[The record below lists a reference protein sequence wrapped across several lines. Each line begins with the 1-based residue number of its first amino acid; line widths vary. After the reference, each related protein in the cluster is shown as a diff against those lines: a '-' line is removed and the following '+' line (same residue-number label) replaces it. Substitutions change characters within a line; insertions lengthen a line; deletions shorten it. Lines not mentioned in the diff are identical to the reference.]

1 MTSAHAIA
9 QDVRAGTRRAT
20 DVLEEFLGRIEAHDG
35 DVHAFNTVT
44 AEQARAAA
52 AAVDAAVDE
61 GRDPGPLAGVPVA
74 FKDNLCTRG
83 IATTCSS
90 RILEGWQPPYDATVV
105 QAMTAAGAV
114 MIGKTNLDE
123 FAMGSSTEHS
133 AFGPTR
139 NPYDLARVPGGSSGG
154 SAAAVAAGFAP
165 LALGSDTGGSIRQP
179 ASLCGIVGIKPTY
192 GRVSRYG
199 LVAFASSFDQIGP
212 FAADVA
218 DAALTLGVISGH
230 DPADSTSIPAAPG
243 DYARALERGVEGLRI
258 GIVSELTPR
267 SENQHASV
275 RAAAHASSG
284 GSGGDDLGG
293 DARHIDDLSDLQPE
307 ALGGIDADVTE
318 RVHQA
323 ADALAGAG
331 ATVGWA
337 SVPAVTYG
345 LTAYYL
351 IAPAEASSNLA
362 RYDGT
367 RYGLRVEGADVEEM
381 NRLTRR
387 AGFGD
392 EVKAR
397 IMLGTFALSAGY
409 YDAYY
414 GKAQRVRMLTR
425 RDFDAAY
432 ADFDVL
438 LSPTSPCVAFRFGE
452 RADPMTMYRCDTCTI
467 PSNLSGDPA
476 MSVPFGT
483 GADGLPVGV
492 QVMAPAL
499 GEETML
505 AVAAALERA
514 APPLP
519 PPPLTAA
526 ASPGDA

>member
-9 QDVRAGTRRAT
+9 SDVRAGTRRAT
-20 DVLEEFLGRIEAHDG
+20 DVLDDFLGRIETHDG

-44 AEQARAAA
+44 ADQARAAA
-52 AAVDAAVDE
+52 AAIDAAVDD

-74 FKDNLCTRG
+74 FKDNMCTRG
-83 IATTCSS
+83 VATTCSS

-133 AFGPTR
+133 AFGPTH

-212 FAADVA
+212 FATDVA
-218 DAALTLGVISGH
+218 DAALALGVISGH
-230 DPADSTSIPAAPG
+230 DPADSTSIPTAVPDFAA
-243 DYARALERGVEGLRI
+243 ALARGVEGLRV
-258 GIVSELTPR
+258 GVVSELT
-267 SENQHASV
+267 
-275 RAAAHASSG
+275 
-284 GSGGDDLGG
+284 GSGRNGAANGG
-293 DARHIDDLSDLQPE
+293 PAPRDAAGEVLD
-307 ALGGIDADVTE
+307 GIDADVTE
-318 RVHQA
+318 RVLEA
-323 ADALAGAG
+323 ADALADAG
-331 ATVGWA
+331 ATVRRV

-483 GADGLPVGV
+483 GAEDLPVGV

-499 GEETML
+499 KEEAML
-505 AVAAALERA
+505 TVAAALERA

-519 PPPLTAA
+519 KPPLVGVTGSTGAG
-526 ASPGDA
+526 S

>member
-9 QDVRAGTRRAT
+9 SDVRAGTRRAT
-20 DVLEEFLGRIEAHDG
+20 DVLDDFLGRIETHDG

-44 AEQARAAA
+44 ADQARAAA
-52 AAVDAAVDE
+52 AAIDAAVDD

-74 FKDNLCTRG
+74 FKDNMCTRG
-83 IATTCSS
+83 VATTCSS

-139 NPYDLARVPGGSSGG
+139 NPYDLCRVPGGSSGG

-212 FAADVA
+212 FATDVA

-230 DPADSTSIPAAPG
+230 DPADSTSIPAAVP
-243 DYARALERGVEGLRI
+243 DFEAALGRGVEGLRV
-258 GIVSELTPR
+258 GVVSELTGSRNGAATGGPAPR
-267 SENQHASV
+267 D
-275 RAAAHASSG
+275 AAG
-284 GSGGDDLGG
+284 EVLD
-293 DARHIDDLSDLQPE
+293 
-307 ALGGIDADVTE
+307 GIDVDVTE
-318 RVHQA
+318 RVLEA
-323 ADALAGAG
+323 ADALADAG
-331 ATVGWA
+331 ATIGRV

-476 MSVPFGT
+476 MSVPFGA
-483 GADGLPVGV
+483 GADDLPVGV

-505 AVAAALERA
+505 TVAAAIERA
-514 APPLP
+514 APELAAPR
-519 PPPLTAA
+519 LTAGSSGGA
-526 ASPGDA
+526 A

>member
-1 MTSAHAIA
+1 MSTATAIA
-9 QDVRAGTRRAT
+9 ADIRSGARRAA
-20 DVLEEFLGRIEAHDG
+20 DVLEDCLSRIEAHDT
-35 DVHAFNTVT
+35 DVHAFNAVT

-52 AAVDAAVDE
+52 AAIDAAVDE

-83 IATTCSS
+83 VATTCSS
-90 RILEGWQPPYDATVV
+90 RMLEGWQPPYDATVV

-139 NPYDLARVPGGSSGG
+139 NPHDLARVPGGSSGG

-218 DAALTLGVISGH
+218 DAALALGVISGH
-230 DPADSTSIPAAPG
+230 DPADSTSIPAAVP
-243 DYARALERGVEGLRI
+243 DFDTALARGVEGLRV
-258 GIVSELTPR
+258 GVVSELTGAGPK
-267 SENQHASV
+267 S
-275 RAAAHASSG
+275 AATR
-284 GSGGDDLGG
+284 
-293 DARHIDDLSDLQPE
+293 DAAGEMLD
-307 ALGGIDADVTE
+307 GIEADVTE
-318 RVHQA
+318 RVLEA
-323 ADALAGAG
+323 AEALADAG
-331 ATVGWA
+331 ATVGRV

-483 GADGLPVGV
+483 GAEGLPVGV

-505 AVAAALERA
+505 TVAAALERA

-519 PPPLTAA
+519 K
-526 ASPGDA
+526 ASLAGVAHSTEAGS

>member
-9 QDVRAGTRRAT
+9 SAVRAGTRRAT
-20 DVLEEFLGRIEAHDG
+20 DVLEDFLGRIEMHDA

-44 AEQARAAA
+44 ADQARAAA
-52 AAVDAAVDE
+52 AAIDTAVDD

-83 IATTCSS
+83 VATTCSS

-212 FAADVA
+212 FATDVA

-230 DPADSTSIPAAPG
+230 DPADSTSIPAAVP
-243 DYARALERGVEGLRI
+243 DFEAALGRGVEGLRV
-258 GIVSELTPR
+258 GVVSELTGSR
-267 SENQHASV
+267 NG
-275 RAAAHASSG
+275 AATG
-284 GSGGDDLGG
+284 GLGTA
-293 DARHIDDLSDLQPE
+293 DAAGEVLE
-307 ALGGIDADVTE
+307 GIDADVTE
-318 RVHQA
+318 RVLEA
-323 ADALAGAG
+323 ADALADAG
-331 ATVGWA
+331 ATVGRV

-432 ADFDVL
+432 ADYDVL

-483 GADGLPVGV
+483 GADDLPVGV

-505 AVAAALERA
+505 TVAAAIERA

-519 PPPLTAA
+519 KPPLVGAA
-526 ASPGDA
+526 DSTGAGN

>member
-1 MTSAHAIA
+1 MSTALAIA
-9 QDVRAGTRRAT
+9 ADIRSGARRAA
-20 DVLEEFLGRIEAHDG
+20 DVLDDFLGRIETHDG

-52 AAVDAAVDE
+52 AAIDALVDE

-83 IATTCSS
+83 VATTCSS
-90 RILEGWQPPYDATVV
+90 RMLEGWQPPYDATVV

-139 NPYDLARVPGGSSGG
+139 NPYDLGRVPGGSSGG

-212 FAADVA
+212 FATDVA
-218 DAALTLGVISGH
+218 DAALALGVISGH
-230 DPADSTSIPAAPG
+230 DPADSTSIPAAVPDFAAALGRGVDGLRVGVVSEMTGSGRNRAANGGSPPG
-243 DYARALERGVEGLRI
+243 D
-258 GIVSELTPR
+258 
-267 SENQHASV
+267 
-275 RAAAHASSG
+275 AA
-284 GSGGDDLGG
+284 GDVLD
-293 DARHIDDLSDLQPE
+293 
-307 ALGGIDADVTE
+307 GIDADVTE
-318 RVHQA
+318 RVLEA
-323 ADALAGAG
+323 ADALADAG
-331 ATVGWA
+331 ATVGRV

-367 RYGLRVEGADVEEM
+367 RYGLRVDGADVEEM

-483 GADGLPVGV
+483 GADDLPVGV

-505 AVAAALERA
+505 TVAAALERA

-519 PPPLTAA
+519 GPPLAGVAGSTGART
-526 ASPGDA
+526 

>member
-1 MTSAHAIA
+1 
-9 QDVRAGTRRAT
+9 
-20 DVLEEFLGRIEAHDG
+20 
-35 DVHAFNTVT
+35 
-44 AEQARAAA
+44 
-52 AAVDAAVDE
+52 
-61 GRDPGPLAGVPVA
+61 
-74 FKDNLCTRG
+74 
-83 IATTCSS
+83 
-90 RILEGWQPPYDATVV
+90 
-105 QAMTAAGAV
+105 

-212 FAADVA
+212 FATDVA
-218 DAALTLGVISGH
+218 DAALALDVISGH
-230 DPADSTSIPAAPG
+230 DPADSTSIPAAVP
-243 DYARALERGVEGLRI
+243 DFEAALARGVEGLRV
-258 GIVSELTPR
+258 GVVSELT
-267 SENQHASV
+267 
-275 RAAAHASSG
+275 
-284 GSGGDDLGG
+284 GSGRNGAATGGPAPG
-293 DARHIDDLSDLQPE
+293 DAAGEVLD
-307 ALGGIDADVTE
+307 GIDADVTE
-318 RVHQA
+318 RVLEA
-323 ADALAGAG
+323 ADALADAG
-331 ATVGWA
+331 ATVGRV

-483 GADGLPVGV
+483 GAEGLPVGV

-505 AVAAALERA
+505 TVAAALERA

-519 PPPLTAA
+519 KPPLAA
-526 ASPGDA
+526 VTGSTGAGR